1 MLTKA
6 MAKALAPEIAVHCVA
21 PGMIDLGEE
30 SAAAFMSRMAKETPM
45 RRNGTGDDVAAAI
58 LFFATAP
65 SFITGQV
72 LYIDG
77 GLGL

>member
-1 MLTKA
+1 
-6 MAKALAPEIAVHCVA
+6 
-21 PGMIDLGEE
+21 
-30 SAAAFMSRMAKETPM
+30 MSRMAKQTPM
-45 RRNGTGDDVAAAI
+45 QRNGTGDDVAAAI

-72 LYIDG
+72 LYVDG